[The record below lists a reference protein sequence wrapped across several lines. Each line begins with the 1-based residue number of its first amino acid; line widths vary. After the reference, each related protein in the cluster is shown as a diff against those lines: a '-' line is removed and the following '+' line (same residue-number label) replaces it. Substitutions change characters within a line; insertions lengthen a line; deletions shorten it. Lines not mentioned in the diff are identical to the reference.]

1 MKFIFIFS
9 TCITLLLL
17 LLFKKRER
25 ERREGF
31 KWKGFC
37 FVVPF
42 LPLWS
47 VFIIFFW
54 CESED
59 WREDKTMLA
68 LLQNCSMPLA
78 RAVRSPPR
86 THVRPCFTAVAYAS
100 ISSRANS
107 QSQVLLG
114 LSEKELQQLAL
125 DLNQVNLS
133 SFPIQLHQ
141 NII

>member
-1 MKFIFIFS
+1 MDEKHYQTICNQKIFHSILGIPEVKHEENS
-9 TCITLLLL
+9 LN
-17 LLFKKRER
+17 KSKAR
-25 ERREGF
+25 
-31 KWKGFC
+31 
-37 FVVPF
+37 
-42 LPLWS
+42 
-47 VFIIFFW
+47 
-54 CESED
+54 
-59 WREDKTMLA
+59 M
-68 LLQNCSMPLA
+68 NCSMPLA